1 MDNKI
6 QLDLTTINLY
16 ELVDQPTLATY
27 MGEGAEKIIEKNRPF
42 YEKSHEIC
50 INGIYFA
57 LTKFREY
64 DTEFVVLSL
73 YKKIPRAKKT
83 YRYAFGAYDIE
94 KNELLWFFNGQSSA
108 ESRIIAVKTYAALK
122 KWCETTNPHLLPF
135 AYKK

>member
-1 MDNKI
+1 MDNNIK
-6 QLDLTTINLY
+6 LDLTKINIY

-27 MGEGAEKIIEKNRPF
+27 MGEGAEQIIDKNRPF
-42 YEKSHEIC
+42 YPKSHEIC

-57 LTKFREY
+57 LTRFLEY

-83 YRYAFGAYDIE
+83 YRYAFGAYDSD

-122 KWCETTNPHLLPF
+122 NWCDINHPTWIPF